1 MVLTKY
7 TGIQTLTG
15 SEAEIF
21 NVNKGPT
28 TIHFGGTVYLDE
40 LVSGDTVRVRVY
52 DKKDG
57 VGYWKFDGEV
67 NDYVSTNNGTITYNA
82 NLKALY
88 KFEQNINDSTTGS
101 HNLTLAAGSIAYS
114 SGMEGSAILFD
125 GSTYYTASSSVIVTG
140 TNDRTVSFWIYTP
153 STFVSNT
160 YYLFDWGAGSTS
172 AMFGVT
178 WNDTG
183 NTSRLLFAGFGN
195 DVVSTNYLQANTWY
209 HLVFTLSS
217 TGTVR
222 KIYINGTLDSS
233 NTTTALNTSSS
244 SLYIGSIIGGGDIIE
259 SGVLIDEFRIYSVAI
274 SQAQVSSLYMV
285 GKYGQSHTFDG
296 GEYISVGNPT
306 ALQFER
312 TNSFTFAYW
321 AKYTSNTKEKIIT
334 KNNGDATKGYEMG
347 FNASGFPIL
356 RLINTSST
364 NEINVVGSASYD
376 DGNYHHFVWTYSGTS
391 LASGV
396 ILYVDNA
403 AVTLTTTTNN
413 LSATITNSNN
423 VIFGAD
429 TGGTNPLIAQI
440 DDLRIYN
447 RVLSSSEV
455 SDLYNN
461 PQNLNSIVYDKSYSG
476 PLSSKT
482 LYIPIIQTN
491 NYSVT
496 LQQSAGNY
504 YKTLDWSRI
513 EIT

>member
-21 NVNKGPT
+21 NVNKGAS

-67 NDYVSTNNGTITYNA
+67 NDYVGSNNGTITYNT

-88 KFEQNINDSTTGS
+88 KFEQNINDSTTGAN
-101 HNLTLAAGSIAYS
+101 NLTLAAGTTSYV
-114 SGMEGSAILFD
+114 SGQEGSAISLN
-125 GSTYYTASSSVIVTG
+125 GSTYYTASSSAVITG
-140 TNDRTVSFWIYTP
+140 TADRTVSFWMYIT
-153 STFVSNT
+153 SFVANQGPFGWGVGSNNN
-160 YYLFDWGAGSTS
+160 A
-172 AMFGVT
+172 FGMYFP
-178 WNDTG
+178 
-183 NTSRLLFAGFGN
+183 NTNGVAYCFGYAN
-195 DVVSTNYLQANTWY
+195 DVQFNTTFSLNTWY
-209 HLVFTLSS
+209 HIAIVVSS

-222 KIYINGTLDSS
+222 TLYVNGVQDKQS
-233 NTTTALNTSSS
+233 TTTALNTSSS
-244 SLYIGSIIGGGDIIE
+244 SLFVGQDFLSSVDFNGY
-259 SGVLIDEFRIYSVAI
+259 LDEFRVYSSALSA
-274 SQAQVSSLYMV
+274 SQASALYMV

-413 LSATITNSNN
+413 LSATIANSNN